1 MLYIVTVHRVAT
13 FLNCPSI
20 YEIVFH
26 CWETHYIR
34 HFYGW
39 DEWSVYKIFST
50 GSKVLNNFDTSR
62 IVECGRQ
69 DWLDNWVH
77 SETWS
82 YLYRRATM
90 VEEQGDLEDQL
101 AKVLNKDKEIR
112 EHKDD
117 MKVIEDLGAQ
127 MEEALILD
135 NKYVL
140 FLYFTFF
147 PLFHR
152 SLGLSRN
159 VSLWE
164 DL

>member
-1 MLYIVTVHRVAT
+1 
-13 FLNCPSI
+13 
-20 YEIVFH
+20 
-26 CWETHYIR
+26 
-34 HFYGW
+34 
-39 DEWSVYKIFST
+39 
-50 GSKVLNNFDTSR
+50 
-62 IVECGRQ
+62 
-69 DWLDNWVH
+69 
-77 SETWS
+77 
-82 YLYRRATM
+82 M

-159 VSLWE
+159 VS
-164 DL
+164 